1 MITISN
7 PPECLVDYIV
17 LKDGCYCDTD
27 GTKLPVPSPTSGFYI
42 ESLPGISVE
51 NLSDITP
58 ENNQT
63 TQMVNSMVYFAAA
76 IVEKRITAYLTEN
89 GFDLN
94 KQGGEY
100 EACKVSTTFGIP
112 VSLEKG
118 VRVSRA
124 NINASQARIFVSN
137 IRIKTKGGNTTLYV
151 KDSSG
156 NVLWLKNITT
166 VADVEQKIAVN
177 KSFEPEIIFI
187 VADNA
192 TVSLY
197 EYDCT
202 GSTACCGKAAQMRRD
217 LSVMGWD
224 GIQSSY
230 TGFLGVCVSLNCTD
244 KNIICNWLDRLQMA
258 ILYQAGAEILKEWVS
273 PSSRINQIKTMGHEW
288 AESHIEVWENQS
300 IEFMN
305 AEIRNI
311 ENLISYDKFCYKCV
325 SNYRTIA
332 VLPS

>member
-7 PPECLVDYIV
+7 PPACLIDYIV
-17 LKDGCYCDTD
+17 IKDGCYCDTD
-27 GTKLPVPSPTSGFYI
+27 GTKLPVPSPSSGYYI
-42 ESLPGISVE
+42 ESLQGLSVE

-58 ENNQT
+58 ENSQT

-76 IVEKRITAYLTEN
+76 IVEKRITAYLTSK

-94 KQGGEY
+94 KQGSDY
-100 EACKVSTTFGIP
+100 EACKVSSTFGIP
-112 VSLEKG
+112 IALEKG

-124 NINASQARIFVSN
+124 NINAPQARIFVST
-137 IRIKTKGGNTTLYV
+137 IRIKTKGGNTTIYI

-156 NVLWLKNITT
+156 NVLWSKSIST
-166 VADVEQKIAVN
+166 VADVEQKISVN
-177 KSFEPEIIFI
+177 QSFEPEIIFI

-197 EYDCT
+197 EYNCL
-202 GSTACCGKAAQMRRD
+202 GSPDCCGKAAQMRRD

-224 GIQSSY
+224 GVQASY
-230 TGFLGVCVSLNCTD
+230 VGFLGVCVRLDCTD
-244 KNIICNWLDRLQMA
+244 KNIICNWLNRLQLA

-273 PSSRINQIKTMGHEW
+273 PSSRINQIKTMGEEW
-288 AESHIEVWENQS
+288 AKDQIEVWENQS
-300 IEFMN
+300 IEFMK
-305 AEIRNI
+305 AELINI
-311 ENLISYDKFCYKCV
+311 ENLLSYDSYCYKCV
-325 SNYRTIA
+325 SNYRTIP